1 MTTLFHM
8 SVEKSRKRPAELPP
22 EARAF
27 DVLKSRLPPDAVAL
41 AVADW
46 PGIVICH
53 KGRAFGLQMKLPGIP
68 LTLAQ
73 TNAVIAMRG
82 AGMRVDIAQGPVRP
96 SRGRMRWAWR
106 SRKTSVTACAM
117 CSARGPGAAHDQL
130 SARTKF

>member
-82 AGMRVDIAQGPVRP
+82 AGMRVDIAQGPDQAIARAHEMGVALKEDERHGL
-96 SRGRMRWAWR
+96 RDVFRKETRRR
-106 SRKTSVTACAM
+106 S
-117 CSARGPGAAHDQL
+117 
-130 SARTKF
+130 

>member
-82 AGMRVDIAQGPVRP
+82 AGMRVDIAQGPDQAIARAHEMGVALKEDERHGLRDVF
-96 SRGRMRWAWR
+96 SKGTRRR
-106 SRKTSVTACAM
+106 S
-117 CSARGPGAAHDQL
+117 
-130 SARTKF
+130 

>member
-41 AVADW
+41 AEADW
-46 PGIVICH
+46 PGIVIYH

-82 AGMRVDIAQGPVRP
+82 AGMRVDIAQGPDQAIARAHEMGVALKEDERHGLHDVF
-96 SRGRMRWAWR
+96 RKETWR
-106 SRKTSVTACAM
+106 RS
-117 CSARGPGAAHDQL
+117 
-130 SARTKF
+130 